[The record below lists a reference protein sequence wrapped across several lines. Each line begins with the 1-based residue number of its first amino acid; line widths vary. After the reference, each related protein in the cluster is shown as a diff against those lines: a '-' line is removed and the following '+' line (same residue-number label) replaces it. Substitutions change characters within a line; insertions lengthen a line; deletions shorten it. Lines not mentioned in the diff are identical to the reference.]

1 MAFALS
7 LSKRYLPVKKE
18 RQPQEAHRTLSA
30 VTADGVMFY
39 HQTIRTLC
47 REIIILDDA
56 YGPASGALLAQLR
69 KEILAK
75 GYGLITCWC
84 AMQPREKID
93 HLLVPELGLAFVTS
107 GPFHRFEPMG
117 DRVIHAARFMNKNG
131 LGARK
136 ARLKFDLRAAK
147 ELVQEA
153 GALLGEARSTHRQ
166 IEAFYTSA
174 MDFSKADAALENL
187 CASLGL

>member
-1 MAFALS
+1 
-7 LSKRYLPVKKE
+7 
-18 RQPQEAHRTLSA
+18 
-30 VTADGVMFY
+30 
-39 HQTIRTLC
+39 
-47 REIIILDDA
+47 
-56 YGPASGALLAQLR
+56 
-69 KEILAK
+69 
-75 GYGLITCWC
+75 
-84 AMQPREKID
+84 MQPREKID

-131 LGARK
+131 LWARK